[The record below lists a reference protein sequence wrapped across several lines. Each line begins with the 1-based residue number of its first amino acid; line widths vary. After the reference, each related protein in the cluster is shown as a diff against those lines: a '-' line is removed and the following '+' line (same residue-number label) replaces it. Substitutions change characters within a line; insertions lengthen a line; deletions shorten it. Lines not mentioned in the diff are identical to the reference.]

1 MKLTPIINATLEAKT
16 SVRAL
21 RFAGASSPRPKRIG
35 MDISRMAGKLDQPG
49 FIVNPI
55 SRAMILLSGASEI
68 LLDNPPT
75 LCREYVKLV

>member
-35 MDISRMAGKLDQPG
+35 MDAARIFAKLEESR
-49 FIVNPI
+49 
-55 SRAMILLSGASEI
+55 SG
-68 LLDNPPT
+68 
-75 LCREYVKLV
+75 VK